1 MPLVHDDSSPTA
13 RALLALELLQGSPG
27 ITAER
32 LGDRLGV
39 SERAARRYVAILREA
54 GVPIESVRGPYGG
67 YRVGRGLRLPPLMFT
82 ATEALGL
89 VMAVLEAHGRAYGDD
104 PVASAVGKMV
114 RVLPENI
121 ARPLEA
127 LRHVAARRTD
137 PDPPHPETTAT
148 LVRASSDR
156 HRVRIGYA
164 LGPHTERTLQ
174 VDPWAVVVRH
184 GRWYVLGWSHA
195 ADARRMY
202 RIDRVRSV
210 EVLAEPFVP
219 PENLDPFRALE
230 EQMSQGWPHAV
241 DVEIDAPLDEVRRW
255 LRRSLGVTEAIDD
268 SRTRLTGTTE
278 NLHWYATVLAELRA
292 PYRVVGGPELR
303 AAVRDVGER
312 LLGLAQLTVNSL
324 PSGSASSTPPSRSP
338 SRVAPRPTSR
348 SSSVGRSDAVRSKR
362 CRFLPILGA
371 TGGPPHDTFVPPRG
385 DWTAVSSSWS
395 QTSGQSSASRQKR
408 PTSRVPS
415 QVTSPRKP
423 VPAR

>member
-1 MPLVHDDSSPTA
+1 VLDVYDDTSPTA
-13 RALLALELLQGSPG
+13 RALLALELVQGTPG
-27 ITAER
+27 VSAQR

-54 GVPIESVRGPYGG
+54 GVPIESLRGPYGG

-89 VMAVLEAHGRAYGDD
+89 VMAVLEAHGGTHGDD

-114 RVLPENI
+114 RVLPENV

-148 LVRASSDR
+148 LVRASADQR
-156 HRVRIGYA
+156 RVRLCYA
-164 LGPHTERTLQ
+164 LGPHRERTLQ

-210 EVLAEPFVP
+210 EVLAEPFEP
-219 PENLDPFRALE
+219 PEDLDPFRALE
-230 EQMSQGWPHAV
+230 EQMSQGWPYAV
-241 DVEIDAPLDEVRRW
+241 DVEIDAPLEEVRRW
-255 LRRSLGVTEAIDD
+255 FRRSLGRTEAIGPD
-268 SRTRLTGTTE
+268 RTRLTGTTE
-278 NLHWYATVLAELRA
+278 NLHWYATEIAELRA

-303 AAVRDVGER
+303 GAVREVAER
-312 LLGLAQLTVNSL
+312 MLDSLG
-324 PSGSASSTPPSRSP
+324 
-338 SRVAPRPTSR
+338 
-348 SSSVGRSDAVRSKR
+348 
-362 CRFLPILGA
+362 
-371 TGGPPHDTFVPPRG
+371 
-385 DWTAVSSSWS
+385 
-395 QTSGQSSASRQKR
+395 
-408 PTSRVPS
+408 
-415 QVTSPRKP
+415 
-423 VPAR
+423 

>member
-1 MPLVHDDSSPTA
+1 MPLVYDDTSPTA

-89 VMAVLEAHGRAYGDD
+89 VMAVLEAHGANQGTSSGDD

-114 RVLPENI
+114 RVLPENV

-148 LVRASSDR
+148 LVRASADLR
-156 HRVRIGYA
+156 RVRIGYA
-164 LGPHTERTLQ
+164 LGPHRERTLQ

-195 ADARRMY
+195 ADARRLY

-210 EVLAEPFVP
+210 EVLD
-219 PENLDPFRALE
+219 DPFTPPADLEPLRALE
-230 EQMSQGWPHAV
+230 EQLSQGWPHAV
-241 DVEIDAPLDEVRRW
+241 EVEIDAPLDEVRRW
-255 LRRSLGVTEAIDD
+255 LPRSLGRTEAIDEE
-268 SRTRLTGTTE
+268 RTRLTGTTE
-278 NLHWYATVLAELRA
+278 NLDWYATEIAEIRA
-292 PYRVVGGPELR
+292 TFIVVGGPEIR
-303 AAVRDVGER
+303 AAVGR
-312 LLGLAQLTVNSL
+312 LAKRLEGSL
-324 PSGSASSTPPSRSP
+324 SG
-338 SRVAPRPTSR
+338 
-348 SSSVGRSDAVRSKR
+348 
-362 CRFLPILGA
+362 
-371 TGGPPHDTFVPPRG
+371 
-385 DWTAVSSSWS
+385 
-395 QTSGQSSASRQKR
+395 
-408 PTSRVPS
+408 
-415 QVTSPRKP
+415 
-423 VPAR
+423 

>member
-1 MPLVHDDSSPTA
+1 MSVSVPFVHDDASPTA

-89 VMAVLEAHGRAYGDD
+89 VMAVLEAHGASEATGSDD
-104 PVASAVGKMV
+104 PVASAVGKIV
-114 RVLPENI
+114 RVLPENV

-148 LVRASSDR
+148 LVRASADQR
-156 HRVRIGYA
+156 RVRMGYA
-164 LGPHTERTLQ
+164 LGPHRERTLQ

-195 ADARRMY
+195 ADARRLY

-210 EVLAEPFVP
+210 EVLDDAFTPPADLEP
-219 PENLDPFRALE
+219 LRALE
-230 EQMSQGWPHAV
+230 EQLSQGWPYAV
-241 DVEIDAPLDEVRRW
+241 EVEIEAPLDEVLRW
-255 LRRSLGVTEAIDD
+255 VPRSLGRIEPIGDE
-268 SRTRLTGTTE
+268 RTRLTGTTE
-278 NLHWYATVLAELRA
+278 NLHWYATEIAEFRA
-292 PYRVVGGPELR
+292 TFTVVGGPEIR
-303 AAVRDVGER
+303 DAVGR
-312 LLGLAQLTVNSL
+312 LAQRLEDSL
-324 PSGSASSTPPSRSP
+324 
-338 SRVAPRPTSR
+338 
-348 SSSVGRSDAVRSKR
+348 
-362 CRFLPILGA
+362 
-371 TGGPPHDTFVPPRG
+371 RG
-385 DWTAVSSSWS
+385 
-395 QTSGQSSASRQKR
+395 
-408 PTSRVPS
+408 
-415 QVTSPRKP
+415 
-423 VPAR
+423 

>member
-1 MPLVHDDSSPTA
+1 MPLVHDHSSPTA

-39 SERAARRYVAILREA
+39 SERAARRYVATLREA

-89 VMAVLEAHGRAYGDD
+89 VMAVLESRGAHHGMHGDD

-114 RVLPENI
+114 RVLPENV

-148 LVRASSDR
+148 LVRASADQR
-156 HRVRIGYA
+156 RVRIEYA
-164 LGPHTERTLQ
+164 LGPHRERTLQ

-195 ADARRMY
+195 ADARRLY

-210 EVLAEPFVP
+210 EVLDEPFTP
-219 PENLDPFRALE
+219 PADLEPLRALE
-230 EQMSQGWPHAV
+230 EQLSQGWPHLV
-241 DVEIDAPLDEVRRW
+241 EVEIDAPLDDVRRW
-255 LRRSLGVTEAIDD
+255 LPRSLGRAEAIDD
-268 SRTRLTGTTE
+268 ERTRLTGSTE
-278 NLHWYATVLAELRA
+278 NLHWYATEIAEFRA
-292 PYRVVGGPELR
+292 TFRVVGGEEIR
-303 AAVRDVGER
+303 
-312 LLGLAQLTVNSL
+312 
-324 PSGSASSTPPSRSP
+324 
-338 SRVAPRPTSR
+338 
-348 SSSVGRSDAVRSKR
+348 DAVRRLAQRLEDSV
-362 CRFLPILGA
+362 
-371 TGGPPHDTFVPPRG
+371 GG
-385 DWTAVSSSWS
+385 
-395 QTSGQSSASRQKR
+395 
-408 PTSRVPS
+408 
-415 QVTSPRKP
+415 
-423 VPAR
+423 

>member
-1 MPLVHDDSSPTA
+1 MYDDTSPTA

-89 VMAVLEAHGRAYGDD
+89 VMAVLEAHGANHGTSHGDD
-104 PVASAVGKMV
+104 PVASAVGKLV
-114 RVLPENI
+114 RVLPENV

-148 LVRASSDR
+148 LVRASADQR
-156 HRVRIGYA
+156 RVRIGYA
-164 LGPHTERTLQ
+164 LGPHRERTLQ

-210 EVLAEPFVP
+210 EVLSEGFTP
-219 PENLDPFRALE
+219 PEGLDPLRALE
-230 EQMSQGWPHAV
+230 EQMSQGWPYAV
-241 DVEIDAPLDEVRRW
+241 EVEIDAPLADVRHW
-255 LRRSLGVTEAIDD
+255 LRRSLGRTEAIDD
-268 SRTRLTGTTE
+268 DRTRLLGTTE
-278 NLHWYATVLAELRA
+278 NLHWYATEIAELSA

-303 AAVRDVGER
+303 AAVRDVAAR
-312 LLGLAQLTVNSL
+312 MTASL
-324 PSGSASSTPPSRSP
+324 R
-338 SRVAPRPTSR
+338 
-348 SSSVGRSDAVRSKR
+348 
-362 CRFLPILGA
+362 
-371 TGGPPHDTFVPPRG
+371 
-385 DWTAVSSSWS
+385 
-395 QTSGQSSASRQKR
+395 
-408 PTSRVPS
+408 
-415 QVTSPRKP
+415 
-423 VPAR
+423 

>member
-1 MPLVHDDSSPTA
+1 MLDVLDREDTSPTA

-89 VMAVLEAHGRAYGDD
+89 VMAVLESRGANQGTHSDD

-114 RVLPENI
+114 RVLPENV
-121 ARPLEA
+121 ARPLES

-148 LVRASSDR
+148 LVRASADQR
-156 HRVRIGYA
+156 RVRIGYA
-164 LGPHTERTLQ
+164 LGAHSERSIE

-195 ADARRMY
+195 ADARRLY

-210 EVLAEPFVP
+210 EVLD
-219 PENLDPFRALE
+219 DPFTPPADLEPLRALE
-230 EQMSQGWPHAV
+230 EQLSQGWTYQV
-241 DVEIDAPLDEVRRW
+241 EVEIDAPLEDVRRW
-255 LRRSLGVTEAIDD
+255 LPRSLGRTEALDD
-268 SRTRLTGTTE
+268 ERTRLTGSTE
-278 NLHWYATVLAELRA
+278 NLNWYATEIAEIQA
-292 PYRVVGGPELR
+292 AFTVVGGPEIR
-303 AAVRDVGER
+303 AAVAR
-312 LLGLAQLTVNSL
+312 LA
-324 PSGSASSTPPSRSP
+324 
-338 SRVAPRPTSR
+338 
-348 SSSVGRSDAVRSKR
+348 KR
-362 CRFLPILGA
+362 LEDSIA
-371 TGGPPHDTFVPPRG
+371 
-385 DWTAVSSSWS
+385 
-395 QTSGQSSASRQKR
+395 
-408 PTSRVPS
+408 
-415 QVTSPRKP
+415 
-423 VPAR
+423 

>member
-39 SERAARRYVAILREA
+39 SERAARRYVATLREA

-89 VMAVLEAHGRAYGDD
+89 VMAVLESRGAHHGMHGDD

-114 RVLPENI
+114 RVLPENV

-148 LVRASSDR
+148 LVRASADQR
-156 HRVRIGYA
+156 RVRIEYA
-164 LGPHTERTLQ
+164 LGPHRERTLQ

-195 ADARRMY
+195 ADARRLY

-210 EVLAEPFVP
+210 EVLDEPFTP
-219 PENLDPFRALE
+219 PADLEPLRALE
-230 EQMSQGWPHAV
+230 EQLSQGWPHLV
-241 DVEIDAPLDEVRRW
+241 EVEIDAPLDDVRRW
-255 LRRSLGVTEAIDD
+255 LPRSLGRAEAIDD
-268 SRTRLTGTTE
+268 ERTRLTGSTE
-278 NLHWYATVLAELRA
+278 NLHWYATEIAEFRA
-292 PYRVVGGPELR
+292 TFRVVGGEEIR
-303 AAVRDVGER
+303 
-312 LLGLAQLTVNSL
+312 
-324 PSGSASSTPPSRSP
+324 
-338 SRVAPRPTSR
+338 
-348 SSSVGRSDAVRSKR
+348 DAVRRLAQRLEDSV
-362 CRFLPILGA
+362 
-371 TGGPPHDTFVPPRG
+371 GG
-385 DWTAVSSSWS
+385 
-395 QTSGQSSASRQKR
+395 
-408 PTSRVPS
+408 
-415 QVTSPRKP
+415 
-423 VPAR
+423 

>member
-1 MPLVHDDSSPTA
+1 MPDLLDMEDTSPTA
-13 RALLALELLQGSPG
+13 RALLALELVQGSPG

-32 LGDRLGV
+32 LGHRLGV

-89 VMAVLEAHGRAYGDD
+89 VMAVLEAHGRTHGDD

-148 LVRASSDR
+148 LVRASADQL
-156 HRVRIGYA
+156 RVRIGYA
-164 LGPHTERTLQ
+164 LGPHRERTLQ

-210 EVLAEPFVP
+210 EVLTEGFTP
-219 PENLDPFRALE
+219 PEGLDPFRALE

-241 DVEIDAPLDEVRRW
+241 EVEIDAPLDDVRHW
-255 LRRSLGVTEAIDD
+255 LRRSLGRTEAIDEH
-268 SRTRLTGTTE
+268 RTRLLGSTE
-278 NLHWYATVLAELRA
+278 NLYWYATEIAELPV
-292 PYRVVGGPELR
+292 PYKVVGGPEIR
-303 AAVRDVGER
+303 GAVRN
-312 LLGLAQLTVNSL
+312 LAQRL
-324 PSGSASSTPPSRSP
+324 AD
-338 SRVAPRPTSR
+338 
-348 SSSVGRSDAVRSKR
+348 SVS
-362 CRFLPILGA
+362 
-371 TGGPPHDTFVPPRG
+371 
-385 DWTAVSSSWS
+385 
-395 QTSGQSSASRQKR
+395 
-408 PTSRVPS
+408 
-415 QVTSPRKP
+415 
-423 VPAR
+423 

>member
-1 MPLVHDDSSPTA
+1 MTTLLDVEDTSPTA

-67 YRVGRGLRLPPLMFT
+67 YRAGRGLRLPPLMFT

-89 VMAVLEAHGRAYGDD
+89 VMAVLEAHGGTHGDD
-104 PVASAVGKMV
+104 PVASAVGKIV
-114 RVLPENI
+114 RVLPENV

-148 LVRASSDR
+148 LVRASADQR
-156 HRVRIGYA
+156 RVRIGYA
-164 LGPHTERTLQ
+164 LGPHRERTLQ

-210 EVLAEPFVP
+210 EVLPEPFTP
-219 PENLDPFRALE
+219 PDGLDPFRALE
-230 EQMSQGWPHAV
+230 EQMSQGWPYAV
-241 DVEIDAPLDEVRRW
+241 EVEIDAPLDEVRRW
-255 LRRSLGVTEAIDD
+255 LRRSLGVTEAMDD
-268 SRTRLTGTTE
+268 GRTRLTGTTE
-278 NLHWYATVLAELRA
+278 NLHWYATEIAELRA
-292 PYRVVGGPELR
+292 AYRVVGGPELR

-312 LLGLAQLTVNSL
+312 LLGSL
-324 PSGSASSTPPSRSP
+324 S
-338 SRVAPRPTSR
+338 
-348 SSSVGRSDAVRSKR
+348 
-362 CRFLPILGA
+362 
-371 TGGPPHDTFVPPRG
+371 
-385 DWTAVSSSWS
+385 
-395 QTSGQSSASRQKR
+395 
-408 PTSRVPS
+408 
-415 QVTSPRKP
+415 
-423 VPAR
+423 